1 MASSQG
7 QVTLHGRFAPGTSV
21 RLVKVRDESV
31 LRAEGGKEVAAGT
44 VDDDGRVAF
53 KSGVEVGARY
63 FICGHDRGDYREVR
77 VIGRKAEDDTVL
89 SQPPVG
95 NVPLRTSGG
104 HQIDQWGRV
113 TAPDHEKTPGPEVA
127 PGPAQ
132 HQVPKGTV
140 QRSDTPLGVA
150 TPVDPDEILPAP
162 SQDDVKKGTVQR
174 SDTPAGQATEIP
186 PAHPERQEDVTK
198 GELLQRSDT
207 PHGVTTPIPGGNA
220 LEAKQE
226 ADSADAKAKRGEP
239 VKTQARTIDKPAKKP
254 AARKPA
260 AKKASSRAS
269 GSKKSSARK
278 AAGNTTSRRK

>member
-140 QRSDTPLGVA
+140 QRRRRL
-150 TPVDPDEILPAP
+150 
-162 SQDDVKKGTVQR
+162 R
-174 SDTPAGQATEIP
+174 
-186 PAHPERQEDVTK
+186 
-198 GELLQRSDT
+198 
-207 PHGVTTPIPGGNA
+207 
-220 LEAKQE
+220 
-226 ADSADAKAKRGEP
+226 
-239 VKTQARTIDKPAKKP
+239 
-254 AARKPA
+254 AARAVPR
-260 AKKASSRAS
+260 RARRARPPGTPRVG
-269 GSKKSSARK
+269 GSNPWRP
-278 AAGNTTSRRK
+278 TSRPS